1 MAAHYDIA
9 ILGLGPAGATLA
21 RLLDPAFSVLALDR
35 KRQNGGFCKPCGGLL
50 APDAQK
56 AMARLSLSLPSR
68 ILVDPQIFS
77 VRTFDIAA
85 GLRRDYQ
92 RCYLNMDRHAFDL
105 WLMSLI
111 PDRVDVRKGAV
122 CSRLERCREGYRLFW
137 REDGEERQATA
148 SRLVGADG
156 AFSLVRRTLFPH
168 ARIRAYT
175 AIQQW
180 FADRHPRPFLSCL
193 FDAGITDCYAWGL
206 TKGDFFIFGGAFSP
220 RHARKAFELL
230 KQKAEQYGFLLEHPI
245 RTEACAVL
253 RPVGP
258 GELLCGGEGAFLVG
272 EAAGFVSP
280 SSLEGISY
288 ALESAEALAD
298 ALNARHPEAERAYL
312 RNTRSLRLRLLEK
325 TAKSPFIFY
334 PPLRRLIMASGIGSI
349 NIR

>member
-1 MAAHYDIA
+1 MATHYDIA

-21 RLLDPAFSVLALDR
+21 RLLDPAFFVLALDR
-35 KRQNGGFCKPCGGLL
+35 KKQNGGFCKPCGGLL

-56 AMARLSLSLPSR
+56 AMARLSLSLPTR
-68 ILVDPQIFS
+68 ILVEPQIFS

-111 PDRVDVRKGAV
+111 PDRVDVRTGAT
-122 CSRLERCREGYRLFW
+122 CLHLERCREGYRLFW

-156 AFSLVRRTLFPH
+156 AFSLVRRVLFPH
-168 ARIRAYT
+168 TRIRVYT

-180 FADRHPRPFLSCL
+180 FADRHPHPFLSCL

-206 TKGDFFIFGGAFSP
+206 TKGDSFIFGGAFSP

-230 KQKAEQYGFLLEHPI
+230 KQRAEQYGFLLKQPI

-253 RPVGP
+253 RPSGP
-258 GELLCGGEGAFLVG
+258 GELLCGGDGVFLVG

-288 ALESAEALAD
+288 ALESAEALAAAFNTGQTD
-298 ALNARHPEAERAYL
+298 PGRIYF
-312 RNTRSLRLRLLEK
+312 RNTLPLRFRLLEK
-325 TAKSPFIFY
+325 MVKTPFIFY
-334 PPLRRLIMASGIGSI
+334 PSLRRLVMASGIGSLGL
-349 NIR
+349 R